1 MMDIDVL
8 VIGRSCMD
16 IISVVEQ
23 FPAENAKVPLSC
35 RMVEGG
41 GQGGTASC
49 CIARLGGKV
58 AYYGYLGADSEGL
71 FCLDRLKDFQVDI
84 RFVEVIEDGKT
95 PLAYLFITRGSGKRT
110 IIYEK
115 SSLPPLEADSL
126 FQILI
131 NPVKVVLLDP
141 EVTYLANEIKS
152 LAGDDIR
159 IVYDCE
165 RWHGDITAMMATA
178 DYFVPSADFLQEAEL
193 NLADISFEQQIFR
206 LAGMVA
212 GTLVVTRGEKGAYY
226 VSGDQLLNVQ
236 APAVEVKDTTGAG
249 DNFHAAFSLA
259 VSRGY
264 NLSSAV
270 KFSVAVASLSC
281 REYGGR
287 QGVPDITEAQ
297 ELADKLEER
306 VIATKK
312 EAFSEQPETN

>member
-1 MMDIDVL
+1 MIDIDVL
-8 VIGRSCMD
+8 VIGRSCLD

-23 FPAENAKVPLSC
+23 FPREDAKIPLSY

-58 AYYGYLGADSEGL
+58 AYYGYLGADNEGL
-71 FCLDRLKDFQVDI
+71 FCLERLKDFHVDI
-84 RFVEVIEDGKT
+84 ENVEIVEDGKT
-95 PLAYLFITRGSGKRT
+95 PIAYLFITRGSGKRT

-115 SSLPPLEADSL
+115 SSLPPLRSDRL
-126 FQILI
+126 VQILI

-141 EVTYLANEIKS
+141 EATCLAEDIKA

-165 RWHGDITAMMATA
+165 RWHEDIPAMMAAA
-178 DYFVPSADFLQEAEL
+178 DYFIPSADFLQAGEL
-193 NLADISFEQQIFR
+193 NLSDLSFEQQVFR
-206 LAGMVA
+206 LAEMITGA
-212 GTLVVTRGEKGAYY
+212 LVVTRGEKGAYY
-226 VSGDQLLNVQ
+226 VSHDQLRNVP
-236 APAVEVKDTTGAG
+236 APAVEAKDTTGAG

-259 VSRGY
+259 VSMGY
-264 NLSSAV
+264 DLSAAV

-297 ELADKLEER
+297 ELADSLEER
-306 VIATKK
+306 VVATKR
-312 EAFSEQPETN
+312 EMFSD

>member
-8 VIGRSCMD
+8 VIGRSCVD

-23 FPAENAKVPLSC
+23 FPLEDTKAPLSY

-49 CIARLGGKV
+49 CIARLGGEV
-58 AYYGYLGADSEGL
+58 AYYGYLGDDNEGQ
-71 FCLDRLKDFQVDI
+71 FCFERLNDFHVNT
-84 RFVEVIEDGKT
+84 RFVEVVEDGTT
-95 PLAYLFITRGSGKRT
+95 PIAYLFITRESGKRT
-110 IIYEK
+110 IIYEP
-115 SSLPPLEADSL
+115 STLPPLRPDQLA
-126 FQILI
+126 QILI

-141 EVTYLANEIKS
+141 EVTYLAEDIKA

-165 RWHGDITAMMATA
+165 RWHEDIPDMMAVA
-178 DYFVPSADFLQEAEL
+178 DYFIPSADFLQAGEL
-193 NLADISFEQQIFR
+193 NFSGLSFEQQVFR
-206 LAGMVA
+206 LAGMIT

-226 VSGDQLLNVQ
+226 VCRDQLLNIP

-259 VSRGY
+259 VSMGHD
-264 NLSSAV
+264 LSAAV

-287 QGVPDITEAQ
+287 QGIPDMTEAQ
-297 ELADKLEER
+297 EMADKLEER
-306 VIATKK
+306 VVGSGKL
-312 EAFSEQPETN
+312 

>member
-23 FPAENAKVPLSC
+23 FPPENTKIPLSY
-35 RMVEGG
+35 RMMEGG

-58 AYYGYLGADSEGL
+58 AYYGYLGADDEGL
-71 FCLDRLKDFQVDI
+71 FCMERLKDFHVDI
-84 RFVEVIEDGKT
+84 RFVEVIENGKT
-95 PLAYLFITRGSGKRT
+95 PLAYSFITRGSGKRT
-110 IIYEK
+110 IIYEE
-115 SSLPPLEADSL
+115 SSLPPLDADRL

-141 EVTYLANEIKS
+141 EVTYLADDIKS
-152 LAGDDIR
+152 MAGDDIR

-165 RWHGDITAMMATA
+165 RWHKDITAMMATS
-178 DYFVPSADFLQEAEL
+178 DYFIPSADFLQEVEL
-193 NLADISFEQQIFR
+193 NIANIPFEQQVFR
-206 LAGMVA
+206 LADMIT
-212 GTLVVTRGEKGAYY
+212 GTLIVTRGEKGAYY
-226 VSGDQLLNVQ
+226 VSGDQLFNVS
-236 APAVEVKDTTGAG
+236 APVVEVKDTTGAG

-259 VSRGY
+259 VSRGCD
-264 NLSSAV
+264 LSAAV

-306 VIATKK
+306 VVATKK
-312 EAFSEQPETN
+312 ESL

>member
-8 VIGRSCMD
+8 VIGRSCLD

-23 FPAENAKVPLSC
+23 FPEEDTKVPLSY

-49 CIARLGGKV
+49 CIAKLGGEV
-58 AYYGYLGADSEGL
+58 AYYGYLGADDEGL
-71 FCLDRLKDFQVDI
+71 FCLERLKDFQVDI

-110 IIYEK
+110 IIYEQ
-115 SSLPPLEADSL
+115 SSLPQLGTDRL
-126 FQILI
+126 VQILI
-131 NPVKVVLLDP
+131 NPVAVVLLDP
-141 EVTYLANEIKS
+141 EVTYLASEIKA
-152 LAGDDIR
+152 LAGDDII

-165 RWHGDITAMMATA
+165 RWHEDITAMMAAA
-178 DYFVPSADFLQEAEL
+178 DYFIPSADFLQAPEL
-193 NLADISFEQQIFR
+193 NFADIPFGQQVFR
-206 LAGMVA
+206 LAEMVT
-212 GTLVVTRGEKGAYY
+212 GTLVVTQGEKGAYY
-226 VSGDQLLNVQ
+226 VSGDQLINIP

-264 NLSSAV
+264 DLSAAV
-270 KFSVAVASLSC
+270 KFAVAVASLSC

-287 QGVPDITEAQ
+287 QGVPDITDAQ
-297 ELADKLEER
+297 ELADKLEEL
-306 VIATKK
+306 VIATK
-312 EAFSEQPETN
+312 